1 MSFHHSRISSSS
13 KLSFLFVFGLVCAAF
28 AAAMPLSSVRSDEP
42 VAIFIPSPNVDA
54 TTISGRDL
62 ETVQVKV
69 TYTADPA
76 CKEQL
81 DQASA
86 KLQTSVSAKLQ
97 RALDVVGLKGL
108 GFIASITEPEGVPHR
123 KNGEVDFVMVV
134 KSKTVTASYKG
145 QIGVTA
151 SIGHGRNSEKL
162 TTFRLEGQE
171 GESKGTVIILEPT
184 KIHVIHPIN

>member
-54 TTISGRDL
+54 TTISERGL
-62 ETVQVKV
+62 KTVKVKV

-81 DQASA
+81 HQD
-86 KLQTSVSAKLQ
+86 SVSAKLQ
-97 RALDVVGLKGL
+97 RALDVVASEL
-108 GFIASITEPEGVPHR
+108 GFIASIRRWEGVPHR
-123 KNGEVDFVMVV
+123 KNGVVDFVMVV
-134 KSKTVTASYKG
+134 KSKTVTASYEG
-145 QIGVTA
+145 QIGVGTSTVDIA
-151 SIGHGRNSEKL
+151 DEIL
-162 TTFRLEGQE
+162 TTLRLERQDGK
-171 GESKGTVIILEPT
+171 SKGRVITLESGDIQV
-184 KIHVIHPIN
+184 KSPIN

>member
-1 MSFHHSRISSSS
+1 MSFHHSRTSSSS

-54 TTISGRDL
+54 TTISERGL
-62 ETVQVKV
+62 ETVKVKV
-69 TYTADPA
+69 TYTADPD

-81 DQASA
+81 PPAP
-86 KLQTSVSAKLQ
+86 VSAKLQ
-97 RALDVVGLKGL
+97 KALDVVALKGL

-151 SIGHGRNSEKL
+151 SIGHGRNSEEL

>member
-1 MSFHHSRISSSS
+1 MSFHRSRISSSS

-28 AAAMPLSSVRSDEP
+28 AAAMPLSSDEP

-54 TTISGRDL
+54 TTISERDL

-81 DQASA
+81 PQAP
-86 KLQTSVSAKLQ
+86 VSAKLQ
-97 RALDVVGLKGL
+97 RALDVVALKGL
-108 GFIASITEPEGVPHR
+108 GFIVSITESEGEPHR
-123 KNGEVDFVMVV
+123 KNDVVDFVMVV
-134 KSKTVTASYKG
+134 KSKTVTSYKG

-151 SIGHGRNSEKL
+151 SIGHGLNSETL
-162 TTFRLEGQE
+162 TTFRLERQE

-184 KIHVIHPIN
+184 TIHVIHPIN

>member
-1 MSFHHSRISSSS
+1 MSFHHSRTSSSS

-54 TTISGRDL
+54 TTISGRDP
-62 ETVQVKV
+62 ETVKVKV
-69 TYTADPA
+69 TYTADPD

-86 KLQTSVSAKLQ
+86 KLQASVSAKLQ

-123 KNGEVDFVMVV
+123 KNGVVDFVMVV

-145 QIGVTA
+145 QIGVGTSTVDIA
-151 SIGHGRNSEKL
+151 EEIL